1 MVFSGD
7 KNTAPVESVNE
18 TVTET
23 QPSQELAAQKA
34 ELERQK
40 QELEQ
45 QKAEQDTLA
54 QQQAEAQRQKDQQAQ
69 QEAEQQQVEAERQ
82 LQDQSNQDALAQQK
96 ADLAQQKAELERQ
109 KAEQVLARQKA
120 EKAKREE
127 AEKAKR
133 EEAEKAK
140 RKETAKQQIG
150 SNQVESQIT
159 TALINADKALRMK
172 NYGTAK
178 RLAREILVI
187 SPNNAQALRIVR
199 QAEDGESKAFQE
211 MIIE

>member
-1 MVFSGD
+1 M
-7 KNTAPVESVNE
+7 
-18 TVTET
+18 
-23 QPSQELAAQKA
+23 
-34 ELERQK
+34 
-40 QELEQ
+40 
-45 QKAEQDTLA
+45 
-54 QQQAEAQRQKDQQAQ
+54 
-69 QEAEQQQVEAERQ
+69 
-82 LQDQSNQDALAQQK
+82 
-96 ADLAQQKAELERQ
+96 LERQ
-109 KAEQVLARQKA
+109 KAEQVKQQELARQKA

-133 EEAEKAK
+133 Q
-140 RKETAKQQIG
+140 ETAAKQQIG
-150 SNQVESQIT
+150 SNQVDSQIT